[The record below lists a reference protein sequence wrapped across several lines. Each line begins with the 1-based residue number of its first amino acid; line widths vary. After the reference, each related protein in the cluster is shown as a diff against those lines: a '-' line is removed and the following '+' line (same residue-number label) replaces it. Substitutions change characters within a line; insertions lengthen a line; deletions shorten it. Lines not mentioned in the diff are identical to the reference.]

1 MFRRS
6 VMRFVTLIGA
16 SVAYVALT
24 APPASAQQFDRR
36 SEAERAAPN
45 TWNVMVGARIG
56 AQPEFMGAKDSRFSI
71 RPQFSMGRGLG
82 SRWYS
87 AEDDNISIG
96 LINGDLWRAGITGAL
111 VWQRRENDS
120 RVALA
125 GLGNTKF
132 GGEAGVFAEVYA
144 LPWLRARADLRH
156 GFVAH
161 RALMADLKLDAFTKL
176 GNGWSLGIGPRMTI
190 AGNDY
195 VDTYFGIDAVQSQRS
210 GLAQYN
216 PRGGILSYGAAAQVT
231 YQWTPRVQTTASV
244 QYNRLA
250 GDAAN
255 SPLVRERGSR
265 DQLSVGL
272 STRWTIDT
280 GL

>member
-1 MFRRS
+1 MSGFRLAATS
-6 VMRFVTLIGA
+6 AAIAV
-16 SVAYVALT
+16 VAGLPAL
-24 APPASAQQFDRR
+24 AQQFDRR

-45 TWNVMVGARIG
+45 TWNVTVGARG
-56 AQPEFMGAKDSRFSI
+56 GVQPEFLGAKDSRFFI

-96 LINGDLWRAGITGAL
+96 LVNGDLWRAGITGQL

-120 RVALA
+120 RTALR

-132 GGEAGVFAEVYA
+132 GGEAGVFAEIYA

-161 RALMADLKLDAFTKL
+161 NALMADLKLDAFTSL
-176 GNGWSLGIGPRMTI
+176 GNGWSMGIGPRMTI

-195 VDTYFGIDAVQSQRS
+195 MDTYFGVDAVQAQRS
-210 GLAQYN
+210 GLARYN
-216 PRGGILSYGAAAQVT
+216 PAGGVLSYGAAAQVT
-231 YQWTPRVQTTASV
+231 YQWSPRLSTTASV

-255 SPLVRERGSR
+255 APLVRERGSR
-265 DQLSVGL
+265 DQFVFGL
-272 STRWTIDT
+272 ATRWTIDT
-280 GL
+280 GW